1 MSDVGVNVNTP
12 CKGLP
17 PDIAHTATSVFM
29 ETGRVFPRIVL
40 LRAFLEWLEIYYE
53 TFKTKGFDPILN
65 RWKRLADMI
74 GQQISVDLMD
84 SVRVGK
90 VLDLDKDGFL
100 ILQDR
105 RGMIERIISG
115 DVNLLNQE

>member
-1 MSDVGVNVNTP
+1 
-12 CKGLP
+12 
-17 PDIAHTATSVFM
+17 
-29 ETGRVFPRIVL
+29 
-40 LRAFLEWLEIYYE
+40 
-53 TFKTKGFDPILN
+53 
-65 RWKRLADMI
+65 
-74 GQQISVDLMD
+74 MD